1 MYEKPDIRQIPIDIV
16 SGNKTPLD
24 CVLTYWELTDP
35 MSDYF
40 WHPDLTADE
49 YMRWIEHT
57 KLSHLNLDDPDPLDD
72 ELWNQYDEPQYVI
85 EGVIEDMI
93 QRIEESQ

>member
-1 MYEKPDIRQIPIDIV
+1 MYDKPNVSLIPRDIV
-16 SGNKTPLD
+16 SGNKTPLE

-57 KLSHLNLDDPDPLDD
+57 KLSDLNFNDPDPLDD
-72 ELWNQYDEPQYVI
+72 ELWNQYDNPQYVI